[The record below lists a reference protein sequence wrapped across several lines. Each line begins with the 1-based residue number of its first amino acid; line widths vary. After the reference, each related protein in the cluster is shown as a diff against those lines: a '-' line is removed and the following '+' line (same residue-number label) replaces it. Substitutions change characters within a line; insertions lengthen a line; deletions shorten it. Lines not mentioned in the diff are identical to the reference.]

1 MILTLP
7 PWSDARGGA
16 ARNHTDPPPEPIRR
30 VRSAWGGTLDAARPP
45 IAEIAAKHEAAF
57 RSAPVGSVRG
67 ARKELMTDPIRVR
80 MAPSPTGD
88 IHVGG
93 ARTALFNF
101 LLARQ
106 QGGRFVLRIEDTD
119 AERSDAS
126 KEAGIA
132 DGLRWLGIEWD
143 EGPDT
148 GGPHGPYRQ
157 SERGEVHRAAIDRLL
172 DEHAA
177 YYDYTTADE
186 RAAERA
192 EQRRSGQTP
201 RYSGLGRGLT
211 DAQIAERQAAGVVP
225 AVRFKT
231 EPQAVAFDDLVLGR
245 IEMQAADIEDFVI
258 ARGDGSA
265 LYNMAVVVDDHAMEI
280 THAIRGQD
288 HVSNTF
294 RQLLLY
300 RALGWAPP
308 GFGHLPLVVNLKRQK
323 LSKRDGAQWV
333 GEFRTLG
340 YLPEAVVN
348 FLMFLGWAPG
358 DEREVF
364 TLDEL
369 IREFTIER
377 VNKAGAVFDLQ
388 RLDYFN
394 GLWIRRFDLDDLVE
408 RALPFAAAG
417 GVNVPDDGRDYFR
430 AALTLEQ
437 ERIKH
442 LIEVPD
448 LMSFFFDDGLDPDVT
463 LMNFNKHDSSE
474 TAAALERVRELMAGL
489 PEFDVSSIEAGLRGL
504 ADELAWKH
512 GDLFTPVRIA
522 VTGRKA
528 APPLFQTMAVLGRE
542 RCLARLDRAR
552 AGLEALSSP

>member
-1 MILTLP
+1 
-7 PWSDARGGA
+7 
-16 ARNHTDPPPEPIRR
+16 
-30 VRSAWGGTLDAARPP
+30 
-45 IAEIAAKHEAAF
+45 
-57 RSAPVGSVRG
+57 
-67 ARKELMTDPIRVR
+67 

-157 SERGEVHRAAIDRLL
+157 SERGEIHRAAIDRLL

-211 DAQIAERQAAGVVP
+211 DAQIAERRAAGVVP

-231 EPQAVAFDDLVLGR
+231 EPQAIAFDDLVLGR

-265 LYNMAVVVDDHAMEI
+265 LYNMAVVADDHAMEI

-417 GVNVPDDGRDYFR
+417 GVNVPDDGHDYFR

-463 LMNFNKHDSSE
+463 LMNLNRHDSSE
-474 TAAALERVRELMAGL
+474 TAAALERVRDLMAGL